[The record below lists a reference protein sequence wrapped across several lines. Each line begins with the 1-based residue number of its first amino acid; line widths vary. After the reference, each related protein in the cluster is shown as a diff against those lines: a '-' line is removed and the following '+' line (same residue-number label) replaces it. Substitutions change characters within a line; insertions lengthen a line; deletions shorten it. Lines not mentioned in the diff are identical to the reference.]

1 MILQLLDYML
11 QFSLKQANKFLDQQS
26 WHDLHAPSQTS
37 NLHVRLVEQK
47 GVHHLHIEGL
57 KEGRRVV
64 LSKQY

>member
-11 QFSLKQANKFLDQQS
+11 QFSLKQANKFPDQQS
-26 WHDLHAPSQTS
+26 WHDLHAPTQTS
-37 NLHVRLVEQK
+37 NLRARLVEQE
-47 GVHHLHIEGL
+47 GLHHLHIEGL